1 MRLLIPAGS
10 KLLELADIDTVI
22 EGFDDSALTYRWRHP
37 DWRVDRLCD
46 DILQQVQSSEA
57 EGAARRALFARL
69 WDAAHKAAGYVAPP
83 VPETTVAPPRGPV
96 PYLNEPWYC

>member
-1 MRLLIPAGS
+1 
-10 KLLELADIDTVI
+10 LELPDLQDVI

-46 DILQQVQSSEA
+46 DVLQRVQSGEA
-57 EGAARRALFARL
+57 EGVERQEMFARL
-69 WDAAHKAAGYVAPP
+69 WAAAHKTAAYAVPP
-83 VPETTVAPPRGPV
+83 VPQATVVPSRAPI